1 MYSYNFSIS
10 KERILEKELILT
22 EINTLTER
30 LKAQTVEGR
39 DKSTK
44 AALKLNVISKKI
56 KNTTRKMM
64 AKVSE
69 LSIHQA
75 ISLNLYQEKTEKSA
89 LLRDAEARMKNK
101 ETPLPWELLEFEIKQ
116 LERKRNR
123 KERHAVAESASS
135 PPIM

>member
-1 MYSYNFSIS
+1 M
-10 KERILEKELILT
+10 ILT
-22 EINTLTER
+22 EIKTLTER

-39 DKSTK
+39 DESTK

-75 ISLNLYQEKTEKSA
+75 ISLNLYQEK
-89 LLRDAEARMKNK
+89 LRKVLCCEMRK
-101 ETPLPWELLEFEIKQ
+101 LE
-116 LERKRNR
+116 
-123 KERHAVAESASS
+123 
-135 PPIM
+135 